1 MARGRHIRS
10 HEHASHASSGA
21 RDDPGCVGAVWRP
34 QSALEPATGAGC
46 SGGKVNVGGGWE
58 GSGSPQVETQGTQGK
73 MASKLYASSIKIFDP
88 KRNSGPATLCTL
100 CRAHPTPPPV
110 KPPQPAA
117 TCDLRI
123 VLIAHVNIGWVHRLC
138 RLNLGSSNE
147 RIVV

>member
-1 MARGRHIRS
+1 MAQKDHFLRS
-10 HEHASHASSGA
+10 HLMNAKHDHHF
-21 RDDPGCVGAVWRP
+21 
-34 QSALEPATGAGC
+34 T
-46 SGGKVNVGGGWE
+46 KT
-58 GSGSPQVETQGTQGK
+58 GSGQTQGK
-73 MASKLYASSIKIFDP
+73 MASKLYSSSIKIFDP